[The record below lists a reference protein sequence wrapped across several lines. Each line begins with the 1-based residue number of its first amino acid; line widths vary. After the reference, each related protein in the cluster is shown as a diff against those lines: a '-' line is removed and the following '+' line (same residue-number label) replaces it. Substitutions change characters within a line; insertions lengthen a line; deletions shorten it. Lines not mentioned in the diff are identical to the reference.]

1 MKRLLLLIACALTLP
16 ACSFLSNNFDSGQ
29 KIGEYGVTCEYPDDS
44 VMYHS
49 IPVDSPQLSQLLDG
63 DEILSNSDTAIL
75 YLDYPLDKP
84 AIFTITSGDGFT
96 KGEVISIISEK
107 YHAVY
112 ASELKTPGKYGICCR
127 TIGDLVVSLIEV
139 SRRKDGRIV
148 FTTMIDS

>member
-1 MKRLLLLIACALTLP
+1 MKRLSLLIVFALTLH
-16 ACSFLSNNFDSGQ
+16 ACSSLSNNFDSGQ
-29 KIGEYGVTCEYPDDS
+29 KIAEYGVACKYPDDT
-44 VMYHS
+44 MIYHS
-49 IPVDSPQLSQLLDG
+49 IPVDSPLLSQLLDR
-63 DEILSNSDTAIL
+63 DKVISQTDTAIL

-84 AIFTITSGDGFT
+84 AIFTITSPDGFT

-107 YHAVY
+107 YHEVY
-112 ASELKTPGKYGICCR
+112 ASELKTPSKYGICCH